1 MYKNL
6 LLTIAILAFATS
18 FAQEEVKSTKK
29 PVKVGLVLSGGG
41 AKGFAH
47 IGVLKVLEQAG
58 VEVSFIGGTSM
69 GAIVGGLYATGYN
82 AHQIDSI
89 FYNTNFDKLLQ
100 DYIPRSAKNFYNKR
114 EDEVYAITLPFNKFR
129 VSAPSAYSQ
138 GLYNY
143 NLLTKLTHDVRHVTD
158 FNKLPIP
165 FLCIATDIETGEA
178 VLLNKGYLPQAMLAS
193 AAFPS
198 LFSPVEING
207 QLLVDGGV
215 SNNYPV
221 EELIKLGAD
230 YIIGVDVQDDLKDRN
245 GLKDATKILVQISNL
260 QMMQSMPEK
269 IKLTDIY
276 IKPDIKSYNVISF
289 DQGRSII
296 SKGEEAASAFYEQF
310 QAISSTK
317 TTEKAPKATRID
329 TISIS
334 GIAINPLE
342 NITRSNV
349 LGKLRFKAG
358 EKITYKELKEGIDNL
373 SATQNFS
380 SITYTLDKSGTED
393 VLALKLTDNPVRN
406 YLRFGLHFDGLYK
419 SGILANITRR
429 KVLLKNDVASL
440 DVVLGDNFRYNFD
453 YYIDNGF
460 YFSFGVKSKFYQ
472 FNRNIGS
479 DFSNGA
485 IFENLGI
492 NSINIDYSDFK
503 HQAYLQTIFI
513 QRFMIGAGIEVE
525 HLKIESETLQNTE
538 PIFEKSSYF
547 SLFGYLKYDSYD
559 NKYYPKKGWFFSGD
573 FQTYLSSS
581 DYNESFMPNSIVKG
595 NAGIATTLFHGATAR
610 IESEAGFSIGHTSNP
625 FLNFMLGGYGFTP
638 INNIRPFY
646 GYNFL
651 SLTGNSYISG
661 LVTLDYEF
669 IKKNHLNF
677 SANYGN
683 VKDNLFRDARWI
695 YKAQY
700 SGYAVGYGLETMI
713 GPVEMKYSWSPD
725 NSTSYTWFSV
735 GFWF

>member
-6 LLTIAILAFATS
+6 LLTIATLAFATS
-18 FAQEEVKSTKK
+18 FAQEVVKPAQKR
-29 PVKVGLVLSGGG
+29 VKVGLVLSGGG

-69 GAIVGGLYATGYN
+69 GAIIGGLYATGYN

-89 FYNTNFDKLLQ
+89 FYNTNFDRLLQ
-100 DYIPRSAKNFYNKR
+100 DYIPRSAKNFYSKR

-143 NLLTKLTHDVRHVTD
+143 NLLTKLTNDVRHVTD

-165 FLCIATDIETGEA
+165 FLCIATDIETGEPI
-178 VLLNKGYLPQAMLAS
+178 LLNKGYLPQAMLAS

-207 QLLVDGGV
+207 RLLVDGGV
-215 SNNYPV
+215 TNNYPV

-230 YIIGVDVQDDLKDRN
+230 YIIGVDVQDDLKDRTSLN
-245 GLKDATKILVQISNL
+245 DASKILVQISNL

-276 IKPDIKSYNVISF
+276 IKPDIKNYNVISF

-296 SKGEEAASAFYEQF
+296 SKGEEAASMFYEQL
-310 QAISSTK
+310 QSIASLQ
-317 TTEKAPKATRID
+317 TTQKAPKAIKVD
-329 TISIS
+329 TLSIS

-342 NITRSNV
+342 NLTRSNV

-358 EKITYKELKEGIDNL
+358 EKITYDDLKEGIDNL
-373 SATQNFS
+373 TATQNFS
-380 SITYTLDKSGTED
+380 SITYTLEKSGNDD
-393 VLALKLTDNPVRN
+393 VLALQLTDNPVRN

-419 SGILANITRR
+419 SGILANMTRR

-440 DVVLGDNFRYNFD
+440 DIVLGDNFRYNFD

-460 YFSFGVKSKFYQ
+460 YFSFGVKSSFYQ
-472 FNRNIGS
+472 FNRNIES

-492 NSINIDYSDFK
+492 NSMNIDYSDFK

-513 QRFMIGAGIEVE
+513 QRFMIGGGIELE
-525 HLKIESETLQNTE
+525 HLKIQSETLQSTQ
-538 PIFEKSSYF
+538 PVFENSTYF

-573 FQTYLSSS
+573 FQTYLSST
-581 DYNESFMPNSIVKG
+581 DFNKTFVPNSIAKG
-595 NAGIATTLFHGATAR
+595 HAGIATTLFPRATFR
-610 IESEAGFSIGHTSNP
+610 VESEAGFSIGGKSNP
-625 FLNFMLGGYGFTP
+625 YFDFMLGGYGFHP
-638 INNIRPFY
+638 INNIRPFN

-651 SLTGNSYISG
+651 SISGDSYISG
-661 LVTLDYEF
+661 LITLDYEF

-683 VKDNLFRDARWI
+683 VKNDLFDNIDWL
-695 YKAQY
+695 YKAEY
-700 SGYAVGYGLETMI
+700 SGYAVGYGLETML
-713 GPVEMKYSWSPD
+713 GPVEIKHSWSPD
-725 NSTSYTWFSV
+725 HSTSYTWFSV

>member
-1 MYKNL
+1 MRKTL
-6 LLTIAILAFATS
+6 LLTIAILTFATS
-18 FAQEEVKSTKK
+18 FAQENLEPVKK

-69 GAIVGGLYATGYN
+69 GAIIGGLYASGYN

-89 FYNTNFDKLLQ
+89 FYDTNFDKLLQ

-114 EDEVYAITLPFNKFR
+114 EDEVYAITLPFNKFK

-143 NLLTKLTHDVRHVTD
+143 NLLTKLTHDVRHVND
-158 FNKLPIP
+158 FSKLPIP
-165 FLCIATDIETGEA
+165 FLCMATDIETGEA

-207 QLLVDGGV
+207 RLLVDGGV
-215 SNNYPV
+215 TNNYPV
-221 EELIKLGAD
+221 EELLKLGAD

-245 GLKDATKILVQISNL
+245 SLKDATKILVQISNL
-260 QMMQSMPEK
+260 QMMNTMPDK

-276 IKPDIKSYNVISF
+276 IKPDITSYNVISF

-296 SKGEEAASAFYEQF
+296 NKGEEAASMFYQQF
-310 QAISSTK
+310 QSIAKLSTS
-317 TTEKAPKATRID
+317 EKAPKPIKND
-329 TISIS
+329 TLSIS

-342 NITRSNV
+342 NLTRSNV

-358 EKITYKELKEGIDNL
+358 QKITYKDLKEGIDNL
-373 SATQNFS
+373 SATQNFN
-380 SITYTLDKSGTED
+380 SINYTLEKAGQED
-393 VLALKLTDNPVRN
+393 VLSLKLSDNPVRN

-419 SGILANITRR
+419 SGILANMTRR
-429 KVLLKNDVASL
+429 KVLFKNDVASL
-440 DVVLGDNFRYNFD
+440 DVILGDNFRYNFD

-479 DFSNGA
+479 DFSEGQ
-485 IFENLGI
+485 IFESLGI

-503 HQAYLQTIFI
+503 QQAYLQTIFI
-513 QRFMIGAGIEVE
+513 QRFLIGGGVEIE
-525 HLKIESETLQNTE
+525 HLKIKSETLQSTQ
-538 PIFEKSSYF
+538 PVFENSDYYSV
-547 SLFGYLKYDSYD
+547 FGYLKYDSYD
-559 NKYYPKKGWFFSGD
+559 NRYYPKTGWFFSGD
-573 FQTYLSSS
+573 FQAYLGSS
-581 DYNESFMPNSIVKG
+581 DYNKNFVPNSIAKG
-595 NAGIATTLFHGATAR
+595 HAGIARTLFRHATIR
-610 IESEAGFSIGHTSNP
+610 IESEAGFSIGEKSNP
-625 FLNFMLGGYGFTP
+625 YLDFMLGGYGFHP
-638 INNIRPFY
+638 INNIRPFN

-651 SLTGNSYISG
+651 SLTGDSYISG

-669 IKKNHLNF
+669 LKKNHLNF

-683 VKDNLFRDARWI
+683 VRDNLFDDIHWL
-695 YKAQY
+695 YKAEY
-700 SGYAVGYGLETMI
+700 SGYAVGYGLETML
-713 GPVEMKYSWSPD
+713 GPVEIKYSWSPD
-725 NSTSYTWFSV
+725 HSTAYTWFSV